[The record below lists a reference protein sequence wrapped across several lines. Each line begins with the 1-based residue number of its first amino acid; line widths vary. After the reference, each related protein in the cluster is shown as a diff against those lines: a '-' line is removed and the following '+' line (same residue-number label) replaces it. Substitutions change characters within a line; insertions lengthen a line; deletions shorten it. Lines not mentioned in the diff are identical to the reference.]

1 MVGWRRRINGH
12 EFEQML
18 GDGDGLG
25 GQGCCSPWGQKESRT
40 TERLSNLHREVV
52 SLEGARGG
60 GQGTREGMERSL
72 KPRRGSQGRRAGD
85 AGGRGQKPE
94 AKEREWV
101 PEPSK

>member
-1 MVGWRRRINGH
+1 M
-12 EFEQML
+12 
-18 GDGDGLG
+18 
-25 GQGCCSPWGQKESRT
+25 
-40 TERLSNLHREVV
+40 